1 MPNST
6 NQPQVPSGMLYVTG
20 ITGNSIS
27 IKWDPAT
34 DAKPDPYVYKVG
46 LTEEENVYDPWH
58 IVEEGKGFY
67 SYTFTGLKPELSY
80 AFFVKAYD
88 GDELIRQ
95 YPLFNGCMTA
105 KTGAVDKEAPTVY
118 TKQITVTDST
128 RDSISI
134 KWEAAVDNV
143 TPKQNINYQVWFK
156 LSNTPSDPW
165 HLVRE
170 EKGITTHTFKNL
182 KEETQYSF
190 FVRAFDEAGNSLQY
204 PLSNGCMTAKTKA
217 GDKEAPTVDNKHI
230 TVTGTTRDS
239 ISIQWEAAADN
250 VTSKAN
256 IRYEVWFKLSD
267 TPSDP
272 WHCVYEKNGITS
284 YTFKGLKEGTKYSFF
299 VRAFDDSGNSLQYPL
314 SNGCMT
320 ARTAAL
326 DTVAP
331 TVDSRALTAVNIKSN
346 SFTIRW
352 KAAMDD
358 VTAASQILYEVY
370 LYEKGN
376 WWQKK
381 RANGITSYTF
391 TGLTPSTTY
400 YVYVKAMDAVGNVLR
415 YPNDTGSRIVKTKP
429 APVNKLNLTIEQGAT
444 VLRGTDTI
452 CVELTYNYVKYDADA
467 NIIGRQSGSWKRKWS
482 SKNTVN
488 TVIALPEGWYF
499 EDNKVHIYI
508 DSRRAASAGL
518 NKWKKCCEG
527 DEDISGGFLHLKLSG
542 SYYSYSV
549 KYTKV

>member
-1 MPNST
+1 
-6 NQPQVPSGMLYVTG
+6 MLYVTG

-27 IKWDPAT
+27 IKWEPAT

-46 LTEEENVYDPWH
+46 LTEENNVYDPWH
-58 IVEEGKGFY
+58 IVKEGKEFY
-67 SYTFTGLKPELSY
+67 EFTFTGLKTDISY
-80 AFFVKAYD
+80 AFFIKAYD
-88 GDELIRQ
+88 GDELVRQ

-105 KTGAVDKEAPTVY
+105 VTEVDKEAPTVPN
-118 TKQITVTDST
+118 KKITVTAIT

-134 KWEAAVDNV
+134 KWEAAVDNR
-143 TPKQNINYQVWFK
+143 TSKSNIRYQVWFK

-170 EKGITTHTFKNL
+170 AKGITTH
-182 KEETQYSF
+182 
-190 FVRAFDEAGNSLQY
+190 
-204 PLSNGCMTAKTKA
+204 
-217 GDKEAPTVDNKHI
+217 
-230 TVTGTTRDS
+230 
-239 ISIQWEAAADN
+239 
-250 VTSKAN
+250 
-256 IRYEVWFKLSD
+256 
-267 TPSDP
+267 
-272 WHCVYEKNGITS
+272 
-284 YTFKGLKEGTKYSFF
+284 TFKGLKEGTKYSFF
-299 VRAFDDSGNSLQYPL
+299 VRAFDEAGNQLQYPIP
-314 SNGCMT
+314 NGCMT

-331 TVDSRALTAVNIKSN
+331 TVDSRALTAVNIKSDRF
-346 SFTIRW
+346 SIRW
-352 KAAMDD
+352 NPAKDD
-358 VTAASQILYEVY
+358 VTEASQILYEVY

-376 WWQKK
+376 WWLKK
-381 RANGITSYTF
+381 SAKGITSCTF

-400 YVYVKAMDAVGNVLR
+400 YVYVKAMDAAGNVLR

-429 APVNKLNLTIEQGAT
+429 APVNKLNLIIEQGAT
-444 VLRGTDTI
+444 VLRGTDSI

-488 TVIALPEGWYF
+488 TVIALPDGWYF

-527 DEDISGGFLHLKLSG
+527 DEDISGGILHLKLSG

>member
-1 MPNST
+1 MPDST
-6 NQPQVPSGMLYVTG
+6 NQPQVPSGMLYVTRV
-20 ITGNSIS
+20 TGNSIS
-27 IKWDPAT
+27 IKWEPAT
-34 DAKPDPYVYKVG
+34 DANPDPILYKVG

-58 IVEEGKGFY
+58 IVKEGKEF
-67 SYTFTGLKPELSY
+67 YTFTFTDLKPNLSY

-239 ISIQWEAAADN
+239 ISIKWEAATDN
-250 VTSKAN
+250 VTLKN
-256 IRYEVWFKLSD
+256 QINYQVWFKLSD

-272 WHCVYEKNGITS
+272 WRCVYEKKGITTH
-284 YTFKGLKEGTKYSFF
+284 TFKNLKEGTKYSFF
-299 VRAFDDSGNSLQYPL
+299 VRAIDEAGNVLQYPL

-320 ARTAAL
+320 TRTAAL
-326 DTVAP
+326 DKEAPQASSRNLTVFNVAM
-331 TVDSRALTAVNIKSN
+331 DH
-346 SFTIRW
+346 FCIRW
-352 KAAMDD
+352 SPATDN
-358 VTAASQILYEVY
+358 VTAADQIRYQVFLYD
-370 LYEKGN
+370 KGN
-376 WWQKK
+376 WWLKK
-381 RANGITSYTF
+381 DAPGITSHTF
-391 TGLTPSTTY
+391 TDLKPDTQY
-400 YVYVKAMDAVGNVLR
+400 FVYVKAMDAAGNYIN
-415 YPNDTGSRIVKTKP
+415 YPNDTGSIPVKTKP
-429 APVNKLNLTIEQGAT
+429 ARVNSLNLTIQQGAT

-452 CVELTYNYVKYDADA
+452 CVELTYSYVRYDASG
-467 NIIGRQSGSWKRKWS
+467 NIIGRQTGSWKRKWS
-482 SKNTVN
+482 STKTVSD
-488 TVIALPEGWYF
+488 VIALPADWYF
-499 EDNKVHIYI
+499 ENNMVHIYI

-527 DEDISGGFLHLKLSG
+527 DEDISGGVLNLKLSG

-549 KYTKV
+549 KYTRY